1 MFSRRTGK
9 VSCYSDL
16 IITQHRQYITHA
28 AFNCAP
34 TAPVSMSYINAPRLH
49 QSTARLWPLLIK
61 ISGALQ
67 QEKQYTPKIH
77 PLAYHLNKSF

>member
-1 MFSRRTGK
+1 MGK
-9 VSCYSDL
+9 TIRKHRKGLLLYCDL
-16 IITQHRQYITHA
+16 ATTQHIIHA

-34 TAPVSMSYINAPRLH
+34 TAPVSMSYINAPKLH

-67 QEKQYTPKIH
+67 
-77 PLAYHLNKSF
+77 